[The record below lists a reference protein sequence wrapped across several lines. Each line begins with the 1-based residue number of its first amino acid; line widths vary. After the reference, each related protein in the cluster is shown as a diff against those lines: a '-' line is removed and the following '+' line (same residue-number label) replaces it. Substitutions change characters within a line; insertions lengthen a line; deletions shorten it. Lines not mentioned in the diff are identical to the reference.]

1 MNLQAGDFDWI
12 VRRDI
17 LQQTQLYTVRRV
29 FEPAVSLAVPR
40 TIGRVRV
47 ADWQSRRSPQL
58 AGLLIAQ
65 IQCFPRTIGDRVV
78 RPGRELILATV
89 SGPGIPAAFCGHLEA
104 KVRIGDDVDPRGRS
118 RLARSQE
125 GQVFLA
131 SGGKAP
137 KTIEKFEVRWSADQR
152 CGRCRCVFA

>member
-12 VRRDI
+12 VRRYVLEQI
-17 LQQTQLYTVRRV
+17 QLHTERRV

-40 TIGRVRV
+40 TIEGVRV
-47 ADWQSRRSPQL
+47 PDRQSRRSPQL

-65 IQCFPRTIGDRVV
+65 IQCFTRSIGDRVI

-125 GQVFLA
+125 GQVFLSA
-131 SGGKAP
+131 GGKAP
-137 KTIEKFEVRWSADQR
+137 KAIEKFEVRWSADQR
-152 CGRCRCVFA
+152 CGR